1 MESEVCVGVKDEGF
15 VGFWLVVLF
24 IKIGNIEGVEV
35 LGRRKRRE

>member
-15 VGFWLVVLF
+15 VVLF